1 MAVKMAENND
11 LIPKEDEYEKI
22 TDEARA
28 KSEAVRE
35 MFDFPREKL
44 SQRTRLN
51 EKEIHTFGLMQSLM
65 DILHQS
71 PADDRLFPEIWL
83 DNIMLMKISLRGD
96 GRKEGMSIF
105 QMQSE
110 EKEIDEALKP

>member
-1 MAVKMAENND
+1 MPDES
-11 LIPKEDEYEKI
+11 LEEKEVYEKV
-22 TDEARA
+22 TDESRA

-35 MFDFPREKL
+35 MFDFPLDKL

-51 EKEIHTFGLMQSLM
+51 EKEIHTFSLQKSLM
-65 DILHQS
+65 DMLHQG
-71 PADDRLFPEIWL
+71 PEDTRLFPEVLL

>member
-1 MAVKMAENND
+1 MAIDND
-11 LIPKEDEYEKI
+11 RPLGESEEYQAV

-35 MFDFPREKL
+35 MFDFPLSKL
-44 SQRTRLN
+44 TQRTRLN
-51 EKEIHTFGLMQSLM
+51 EKEIHTFSLQRSLM
-65 DILHQS
+65 DMLHQH
-71 PADDRLFPEIWL
+71 PDDDRLFPDVLL

-110 EKEIDEALKP
+110 EKEIDEALRP